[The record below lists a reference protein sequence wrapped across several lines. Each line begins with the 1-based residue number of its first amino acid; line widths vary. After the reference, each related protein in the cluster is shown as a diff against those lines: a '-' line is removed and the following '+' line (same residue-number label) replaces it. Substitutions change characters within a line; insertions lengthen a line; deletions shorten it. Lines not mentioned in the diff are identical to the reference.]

1 MTAHNTPQEALLQ
14 ELSVTAEAG
23 LSSQEAQRRLAEY
36 GENKLAEKKKKTNR
50 DKSKMRTTPTTEL
63 IVVATITIQAA
74 TIQLQTATTTI
85 RITPT
90 ATTLVGQL

>member
-36 GENKLAEKKKKTNR
+36 GENKLAEKKKKTNFQR
-50 DKSKMRTTPTTEL
+50 FLEAVSGCDDPHP
-63 IVVATITIQAA
+63 AA
-74 TIQLQTATTTI
+74 GGGGKLCGGLLW
-85 RITPT
+85 P
-90 ATTLVGQL
+90 